1 MPVAAPDK
9 IRFRCPHCDAVNQAD
24 PELANKPAR
33 CRACSKAMRV
43 PGSQRP
49 QLTAEPVEFRCAEC
63 GLVKPA
69 PSKLAGRKVKCPNCD
84 SAGRIPT
91 GLQPKRAAQRYRSKR
106 REEPRPEEARREEP
120 RRNEP
125 RREEPRPEEARRE
138 EPRRDE
144 PRGRRRREVAKAERP
159 REEHDASP
167 YSPPDA
173 DVASQDAQVA
183 VETQVPIVLKV
194 YGGLIMGFQSLY
206 LLALFA
212 VLTLAVLNGQVP
224 LLGVI
229 PIAVT
234 VVLFRLGLGL
244 WRGQKQAVIGVGI
257 LAALNLGFAG
267 LVLVK
272 GGVLVG
278 LLLGA
283 QACVL
288 LVPPVVV
295 GALNW
300 KKLPA

>member
-33 CRACSKAMRV
+33 CRSCSKAMRV
-43 PGSQRP
+43 PDSQRP
-49 QLTAEPVEFRCAEC
+49 KLTAEPVEFRCAEC

-91 GLQPKRAAQRYRSKR
+91 GLQPKRAAQRYRAKR
-106 REEPRPEEARREEP
+106 REEPRREEPRREEARREEP
-120 RRNEP
+120 RRE
-125 RREEPRPEEARRE
+125 
-138 EPRRDE
+138 E
-144 PRGRRRREVAKAERP
+144 PRGRHRREVAKVERP
-159 REEHDASP
+159 RDDERDASP

-173 DVASQDAQVA
+173 DVASRDEQAA
-183 VETQVPIVLKV
+183 VQPQVPIVLKV
-194 YGGLIMGFQSLY
+194 YGGLIMGFQALY

-212 VLTLAVLNGQVP
+212 VLTLAVLNGQFPV
-224 LLGVI
+224 LGAI

-267 LVLVK
+267 LVVVK
-272 GGVLVG
+272 GGLLFG
-278 LLLGA
+278 LLLGL